1 MNKHI
6 HKIMINEIHND
17 VNTYT
22 YKYDFGHTKNIILT
36 IQHNAVC
43 IEVALSKIYDKDE
56 LMTKDAYLFPD
67 ALRKALLIHIMKF
80 SENITISTMSVSIDE
95 RQETVIDIKQGDEKP
110 IYSLVDGTIEPV
122 GDWNDDEMQ
131 GILSQKKSLPDPRV
145 AALYAYITSK
155 SKHYKA
161 EKFIYLW
168 MAFNGMY
175 NFFFDMVAKNLIKTR
190 ISERLQLECFL
201 RLNDLVT
208 IRGNYNNKAY
218 RKVENRDIDVVVAQ
232 KIGAII
238 KNYDISQI
246 SKATLENGSC
256 KELSEKIH
264 NKLLEFPLYQNFDI
278 TAYGYLSVFFPYHL
292 RCNIIHANKPL
303 TMFSYRNDEE
313 MIYLQVTNTLL
324 DEFISENLHKW
335 FDKKYIAYLEEK
347 AKEIADEISNK
358 K

>member
-6 HKIMINEIHND
+6 HKVMINQMNNEEKSY
-17 VNTYT
+17 TYT
-22 YKYDFGHTKNIILT
+22 YNFAHTKNVTLT
-36 IQHNAVC
+36 VQHNAVC
-43 IEVALSKIYDKDE
+43 IEAALGKVYDKNE
-56 LMTKDAYLFPD
+56 MMTKDAYLFPD

-80 SENITISTMSVSIDE
+80 SENITIHTMSVSIDDK
-95 RQETVIDIKQGDEKP
+95 QETVIDTAQDDEKP
-110 IYSLVDGTIEPV
+110 IYSLVDGKIEPI
-122 GDWNDDEMQ
+122 GNWNDDEMQ
-131 GILSQKKSLPDPRV
+131 GILSQTKSAADPRM

-168 MAFNGMY
+168 MALNGMY
-175 NFFFDMVAKNLIKTR
+175 NYFFNMVKENLIKTR
-190 ISERLQLECFL
+190 VSERLQLECFL

-208 IRGNYNNKAY
+208 IRGNYNNKSY

-238 KNYDISQI
+238 KNYDMSQI
-246 SKATLENGSC
+246 GKAALENGSC

-292 RCNIIHANKPL
+292 RCNMIHANKPL

-313 MIYLQVTNTLL
+313 MIYLQVANSLL
-324 DEFISENLHKW
+324 DEFIEENLHKW
-335 FDKKYIAYLEEK
+335 FDKKYIVYLEEK
-347 AKEIADEISNK
+347 AKEIADEVSNK